1 MPSYNNPIVR
11 KLESLQPHQPIQENK
26 NIVHNPSHK
35 TPNVK
40 MDDKDTFKQKSM
52 WNKERQVMSHALFT
66 KKLLKLNVMLSGP
79 RTIQYMRIDIKL
91 PI

>member
-1 MPSYNNPIVR
+1 
-11 KLESLQPHQPIQENK
+11 
-26 NIVHNPSHK
+26 
-35 TPNVK
+35 
-40 MDDKDTFKQKSM
+40 
-52 WNKERQVMSHALFT
+52 MSHALFT